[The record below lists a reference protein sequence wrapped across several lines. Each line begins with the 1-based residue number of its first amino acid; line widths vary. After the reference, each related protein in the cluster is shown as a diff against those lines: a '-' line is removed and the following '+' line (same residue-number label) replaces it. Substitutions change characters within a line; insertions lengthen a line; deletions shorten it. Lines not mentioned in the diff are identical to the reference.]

1 MATDVDADA
10 SMSALRAKYDATTK
24 LLAAQCDTVD
34 RLRAEVRALRRAPEG
49 KEPFGEYA
57 RGCSPSVAG
66 DVASDY
72 ESKYRRAKKF
82 VKTQVRGGADARTTT
97 RATVRPLATTSS
109 PPPRGTSGASPES
122 PRDAPHPATH
132 APSSSL
138 PPPPPPGDRDRQA
151 PRTRETRGDVR
162 GGCERARPRR
172 GRIHR
177 RGSRI
182 RHDHPRR
189 LRRRARRRA
198 SRRIRRRLRPRRRVR
213 RRRRRTRRTRARA
226 RVRNIRRDARPRRRI
241 VGVERDDARPRVGRR
256 ARRSRV
262 ARENRRGVPRHPSPR
277 NAREGRARRRTRRR
291 ARRRELSRVLRGI
304 RRRRVARRARRR
316 QKTRRDRRR
325 RSRRRARRRA

>member
-109 PPPRGTSGASPES
+109 PPPAGRAARLPSHPETHPTPRLTRPPLPFPLLPRQAIEIAKLLERAKRAETSAEDANARARAADASIDAVRES
-122 PRDAPHPATH
+122 AMTIRADYVAALEDARRAESAAVSDRDAAFAAAAAD
-132 APSSSL
+132 APNS
-138 PPPPPPGDRDRQA
+138 
-151 PRTRETRGDVR
+151 
-162 GGCERARPRR
+162 
-172 GRIHR
+172 
-177 RGSRI
+177 
-182 RHDHPRR
+182 
-189 LRRRARRRA
+189 
-198 SRRIRRRLRPRRRVR
+198 
-213 RRRRRTRRTRARA
+213 RARA
-226 RVRNIRRDARPRRRI
+226 RPKHPPRRAPARRI

-304 RRRRVARRARRR
+304 RRRRVERRARRR
-316 QKTRRDRRR
+316 QKKRRARSR